1 MIRAIILKKRERY
14 DKMSIRSKY
23 ESELALVFNKMV
35 GMCHAVELAIEKS
48 ITALRMRD
56 TELARE
62 VMQEDKNID
71 NTEREIEQD
80 CLKILLM
87 ERPVASDFRDVSAA
101 LKMITD
107 LERIADQAADISEI
121 SLQFGQEE
129 FIKEPEHIA
138 QMAKLAI
145 GMVKDGVQSYI
156 NRDLETARGLDK
168 RDDRVDELFETIK
181 QDLNELI
188 RRDPANADQAILFMM
203 IAKYLE
209 RIGDHAVNIGEWVEY
224 AVTGY
229 HKIG

>member
-156 NRDLETARGLDK
+156 NRDLETARGLD
-168 RDDRVDELFETIK
+168 
-181 QDLNELI
+181 
-188 RRDPANADQAILFMM
+188 
-203 IAKYLE
+203 
-209 RIGDHAVNIGEWVEY
+209 
-224 AVTGY
+224 
-229 HKIG
+229 